1 MMTSYSDIER
11 KIYLIKASLDSELGE
26 DDRKE
31 LNEWLRTSE
40 ENQEMYDRFR
50 NKRLLFE
57 RLGFYRQTDPE
68 PDWKEIRRRTQRISR
83 HERWLQRLTYAA
95 VFIGLLFMV
104 SLYIY
109 RQKAEIPLPENIA
122 INCDSI
128 RPGSRQAYI
137 ELITGEKIVLGERE
151 KGLVKNVDG
160 AMLKE
165 GEEGL
170 IMVGDDSVKN
180 EVQEV
185 EFNRVVVPRG
195 GEYRLILADGTKVWL
210 NSESELKYP
219 VAFQSNERRV
229 YLRGEAYF
237 EVAKNARC
245 PFIVETEETAV
256 QVLGT
261 SFNVRAYTDEG
272 RVYTTLVEGSVRLSC
287 GRGKLMLLP
296 DEQGI
301 VCAATGE
308 ISKQKVNTLL
318 YTAWKDGRFVFE
330 NQTLEDI
337 MRTLVRWYDVN
348 VLYTSERVKE
358 AMFNGNLKRYD
369 DFNRIVEMLE
379 MTGVAHFKIN
389 GNTIVISE

>member
-11 KIYLIKASLDSELGE
+11 KIYLIKASLDGELDE

-31 LNEWLRTSE
+31 LNEWLKTSE

-50 NKRLLFE
+50 NKRLLSD

-137 ELITGEKIVLGERE
+137 ELVTGEKIVLGERE

-160 AMLKE
+160 GMLKE

-170 IMVGDDSVKN
+170 TMVGDDSVKN

-195 GEYRLILADGTKVWL
+195 GEYRLILADGTKVWM
-210 NSESELKYP
+210 NSDSKFEFPTVFTGK
-219 VAFQSNERRV
+219 ERRV
-229 YLRGEAYF
+229 RLQGEAYF
-237 EVAKNARC
+237 QVQRNEKMPFRIEVNG
-245 PFIVETEETAV
+245 IEVV
-256 QVLGT
+256 VLGT
-261 SFNVRAYTDEG
+261 SFNIQAYGELM
-272 RVYTTLVEGSVRLSC
+272 YTTLVEGAVALNVGGDTFRLS
-287 GRGKLMLLP
+287 P
-296 DEQGI
+296 
-301 VCAATGE
+301 GE
-308 ISKQKVNTLL
+308 EAKVNKRKVRVQKVDV
-318 YTAWKDGRFVFE
+318 YERIAWKEGKFVFRE
-330 NQTLEDI
+330 KRLEEVMEI
-337 MRTLVRWYDVN
+337 LGRWYDVEICYRN
-348 VLYTSERVKE
+348 AAVKDLH
-358 AMFNGNLKRYD
+358 FTGNIPRHA
-369 DFNRIVEMLE
+369 
-379 MTGVAHFKIN
+379 T
-389 GNTIVISE
+389 ISEVLQFLERTRLVHFSIAGRTVIVSA

>member
-11 KIYLIKASLDSELGE
+11 KIHLIKASLDSELGE

-50 NKRLLFE
+50 NKRLLSE

-137 ELITGEKIVLGERE
+137 ELVTGEKIVLGERE

-160 AMLKE
+160 GMLKE

-195 GEYRLILADGTKVWL
+195 GEYQLILADGTKVWM
-210 NSESELKYP
+210 NSDSKVEFPTIFTGK
-219 VAFQSNERRV
+219 ERRV
-229 YLRGEAYF
+229 RLQGEAYF
-237 EVAKNARC
+237 QVQRNEKMPFRIEVNGIEVA
-245 PFIVETEETAV
+245 
-256 QVLGT
+256 VLGT
-261 SFNVRAYTDEG
+261 SFNIQAYGELM
-272 RVYTTLVEGSVRLSC
+272 YTTLVEGAVALKVKGDTFHLSP
-287 GRGKLMLLP
+287 GEEAKVDQGK
-296 DEQGI
+296 
-301 VCAATGE
+301 V
-308 ISKQKVNTLL
+308 KVQKVDV
-318 YTAWKDGRFVFE
+318 YEKIAWKEGKFVFRE
-330 NQTLEDI
+330 KRLEEVMEI
-337 MRTLVRWYDVN
+337 LGRWYDVEI
-348 VLYTSERVKE
+348 LYQNTVVKE
-358 AMFNGNLKRYD
+358 LHFTGNIPRHA
-369 DFNRIVEMLE
+369 
-379 MTGVAHFKIN
+379 T
-389 GNTIVISE
+389 ISEVLQFLERTRLVHFSIAGRTVIVSA

>member
-50 NKRLLFE
+50 NKRLLSE

-137 ELITGEKIVLGERE
+137 ELVTGEKIVLGERE

-160 AMLKE
+160 GMLKE
-165 GEEGL
+165 GVEGL
-170 IMVGDDSVKN
+170 IMVGDDSVEN

-195 GEYRLILADGTKVWL
+195 GEYRLILADGTKVWM
-210 NSESELKYP
+210 NSDSKFEFPTVFTGK
-219 VAFQSNERRV
+219 ERRV
-229 YLRGEAYF
+229 RLQGEAYF
-237 EVAKNARC
+237 QVQRNEKMPFRIEVNGIEVA
-245 PFIVETEETAV
+245 
-256 QVLGT
+256 VLGT
-261 SFNVRAYTDEG
+261 SFNIQAYGELM
-272 RVYTTLVEGSVRLSC
+272 YTTLVEGAVALNVGGDTFRLS
-287 GRGKLMLLP
+287 P
-296 DEQGI
+296 
-301 VCAATGE
+301 GE
-308 ISKQKVNTLL
+308 EAKVNKRKVRVQKVDV
-318 YTAWKDGRFVFE
+318 YERIAWKEGKFVFRE
-330 NQTLEDI
+330 KRLEEVMEI
-337 MRTLVRWYDVN
+337 LGRWYDVEICYRN
-348 VLYTSERVKE
+348 TAVKDLH
-358 AMFNGNLKRYD
+358 FTGNIPRHA
-369 DFNRIVEMLE
+369 
-379 MTGVAHFKIN
+379 T
-389 GNTIVISE
+389 ISEVLQFLERTRLVHFSIAGRTVIVSA

>member
-50 NKRLLFE
+50 NKRLLSE

-104 SLYIY
+104 SFYIY

-160 AMLKE
+160 GMLKE

-195 GEYRLILADGTKVWL
+195 GEYRLILADGTKVWM
-210 NSESELKYP
+210 NSDSKFEFPTVFTGK
-219 VAFQSNERRV
+219 ERRV
-229 YLRGEAYF
+229 RLQGEAYF
-237 EVAKNARC
+237 QVQRNEKMPFRIEVNGIEVA
-245 PFIVETEETAV
+245 
-256 QVLGT
+256 VLGT
-261 SFNVRAYTDEG
+261 SFNIQAYGELM
-272 RVYTTLVEGSVRLSC
+272 YTTLVEGAVALNVGGDTFRLS
-287 GRGKLMLLP
+287 P
-296 DEQGI
+296 
-301 VCAATGE
+301 GE
-308 ISKQKVNTLL
+308 EAKVNKRKVRVQKVDV
-318 YTAWKDGRFVFE
+318 YERIAWKEGKFVFRE
-330 NQTLEDI
+330 KRLEEVMEI
-337 MRTLVRWYDVN
+337 LGRWYDVEICYRN
-348 VLYTSERVKE
+348 AAVKDLH
-358 AMFNGNLKRYD
+358 FTGNIPRHA
-369 DFNRIVEMLE
+369 
-379 MTGVAHFKIN
+379 T
-389 GNTIVISE
+389 ISEVLQFLERTRLVHFSIAGRTVIVSA

>member
-160 AMLKE
+160 GMLKE

-195 GEYRLILADGTKVWL
+195 GEYRLILADGTKVWM
-210 NSESELKYP
+210 NSDSKFEFPTVFTGK
-219 VAFQSNERRV
+219 ERRV
-229 YLRGEAYF
+229 RLQGEAYF
-237 EVAKNARC
+237 QVQRNEKMPFRIEVNGIEVA
-245 PFIVETEETAV
+245 
-256 QVLGT
+256 VLGT
-261 SFNVRAYTDEG
+261 SFNIQAYGELM
-272 RVYTTLVEGSVRLSC
+272 YTTLVEGAVALNVGGDTFRLS
-287 GRGKLMLLP
+287 P
-296 DEQGI
+296 
-301 VCAATGE
+301 GE
-308 ISKQKVNTLL
+308 EAKVNKRKVRVQKVDV
-318 YTAWKDGRFVFE
+318 YERIAWKEGKFVFRE
-330 NQTLEDI
+330 KRLEEVMEI
-337 MRTLVRWYDVN
+337 LGRWYDVEICYRN
-348 VLYTSERVKE
+348 AAVKDLH
-358 AMFNGNLKRYD
+358 FTGNIPRHA
-369 DFNRIVEMLE
+369 
-379 MTGVAHFKIN
+379 T
-389 GNTIVISE
+389 ISEVLQFLERTRLVHFSIAGRTVIVSA

>member
-11 KIYLIKASLDSELGE
+11 KIYLIKASLDGELDE

-50 NKRLLFE
+50 NKRLLSE

-109 RQKAEIPLPENIA
+109 RQKTEIPLLENIA

-160 AMLKE
+160 GMLKE
-165 GEEGL
+165 GVEGL

-195 GEYRLILADGTKVWL
+195 GEYRLILADGTKVWM
-210 NSESELKYP
+210 NSDSKFEFPTVFTGK
-219 VAFQSNERRV
+219 ERRV
-229 YLRGEAYF
+229 RLQGEAYF
-237 EVAKNARC
+237 QVQRNEKMPFRIEVNGIEVA
-245 PFIVETEETAV
+245 
-256 QVLGT
+256 VLGT
-261 SFNVRAYTDEG
+261 SFNIQAYGELM
-272 RVYTTLVEGSVRLSC
+272 YTTLVEGAVALNVGGDTFPLSPGEEAKVNKRKVR
-287 GRGKLMLLP
+287 
-296 DEQGI
+296 
-301 VCAATGE
+301 V
-308 ISKQKVNTLL
+308 QKVDV
-318 YTAWKDGRFVFE
+318 YERIAWKEGKFVFRE
-330 NQTLEDI
+330 KRLEEVMEI
-337 MRTLVRWYDVN
+337 LGRWYDVEICYRN
-348 VLYTSERVKE
+348 AAVKDLH
-358 AMFNGNLKRYD
+358 FTGNIPRHA
-369 DFNRIVEMLE
+369 
-379 MTGVAHFKIN
+379 T
-389 GNTIVISE
+389 ISEVLQFLERTRLVHFSIAGRTVIVSA

>member
-50 NKRLLFE
+50 NKRLLSE

-160 AMLKE
+160 GMLKE

-195 GEYRLILADGTKVWL
+195 GEYRLILADGTKVWM
-210 NSESELKYP
+210 NSDSKFEFPTVFTGK
-219 VAFQSNERRV
+219 ERRV
-229 YLRGEAYF
+229 RLQGEAYF
-237 EVAKNARC
+237 QVQRNEKMPFRIEVNGIEVA
-245 PFIVETEETAV
+245 
-256 QVLGT
+256 VLGT
-261 SFNVRAYTDEG
+261 SFNIQAYGELM
-272 RVYTTLVEGSVRLSC
+272 YTTLVEGAVALNVGGDTFPLSPGEEAKVNKRKVR
-287 GRGKLMLLP
+287 
-296 DEQGI
+296 
-301 VCAATGE
+301 V
-308 ISKQKVNTLL
+308 QKVDV
-318 YTAWKDGRFVFE
+318 YERIAWKEGKFVFRE
-330 NQTLEDI
+330 KRLEEVMEI
-337 MRTLVRWYDVN
+337 LGRWYDVEICYRN
-348 VLYTSERVKE
+348 AAVKDLH
-358 AMFNGNLKRYD
+358 FTGNIPRHA
-369 DFNRIVEMLE
+369 
-379 MTGVAHFKIN
+379 T
-389 GNTIVISE
+389 ISEVLQFLERTRLVHFSIAGRTVIVSA

>member
-11 KIYLIKASLDSELGE
+11 KIYLIKASLDGELDE

-50 NKRLLFE
+50 NKRLLSE

-137 ELITGEKIVLGERE
+137 ELVTGEKIVLGERE

-160 AMLKE
+160 GMLKE

-170 IMVGDDSVKN
+170 TMVGDDSVKN

-185 EFNRVVVPRG
+185 EFNQVVVPRG
-195 GEYRLILADGTKVWL
+195 GEYRLILADGTKVWM
-210 NSESELKYP
+210 NSDSKFEFPTVFTGK
-219 VAFQSNERRV
+219 ERRV
-229 YLRGEAYF
+229 RLQGEAYF
-237 EVAKNARC
+237 QVQRNEKMPFRIEVNGIEVA
-245 PFIVETEETAV
+245 
-256 QVLGT
+256 VLGT
-261 SFNVRAYTDEG
+261 SFNIQAYGELM
-272 RVYTTLVEGSVRLSC
+272 YTTLVEGAVALNVGGDTFRLS
-287 GRGKLMLLP
+287 P
-296 DEQGI
+296 
-301 VCAATGE
+301 GE
-308 ISKQKVNTLL
+308 EAKVNKRKVRVQKVDV
-318 YTAWKDGRFVFE
+318 YERIAWKEGKFVFRE
-330 NQTLEDI
+330 KRLEEVMEI
-337 MRTLVRWYDVN
+337 LGRWYDVEICYRN
-348 VLYTSERVKE
+348 AAVKDLH
-358 AMFNGNLKRYD
+358 FTGNIPRHA
-369 DFNRIVEMLE
+369 
-379 MTGVAHFKIN
+379 T
-389 GNTIVISE
+389 ISEVLQFLERTRLVHFSIAGRTVIVSA

>member
-11 KIYLIKASLDSELGE
+11 KIYLIKASLDGELDE

-50 NKRLLFE
+50 NKRLLSE
-57 RLGFYRQTDPE
+57 RLDFYRQTDPE

-137 ELITGEKIVLGERE
+137 ELVTGEKIVLGERE

-160 AMLKE
+160 GMLKE

-170 IMVGDDSVKN
+170 TMVGDDSVKN

-195 GEYRLILADGTKVWL
+195 GEYRLILADGTKVWM
-210 NSESELKYP
+210 NSDSKFEFPTVFTGK
-219 VAFQSNERRV
+219 ERRV
-229 YLRGEAYF
+229 RLQGEAYF
-237 EVAKNARC
+237 QVQRNEKMPFRIEVNGIEVA
-245 PFIVETEETAV
+245 
-256 QVLGT
+256 VLGT
-261 SFNVRAYTDEG
+261 SFNIQAYGELM
-272 RVYTTLVEGSVRLSC
+272 YTTLVEGAVALNVGGDTFRLS
-287 GRGKLMLLP
+287 P
-296 DEQGI
+296 
-301 VCAATGE
+301 GE
-308 ISKQKVNTLL
+308 EAKVNKRKVRVQKVDV
-318 YTAWKDGRFVFE
+318 YERIAWKEGKFVFRE
-330 NQTLEDI
+330 KRLEEVMEI
-337 MRTLVRWYDVN
+337 LGRWYDVEICYRN
-348 VLYTSERVKE
+348 AAVKDLH
-358 AMFNGNLKRYD
+358 FTGNIPRHA
-369 DFNRIVEMLE
+369 
-379 MTGVAHFKIN
+379 T
-389 GNTIVISE
+389 ISEVLQFLERTRLVHFSIAGRTVIVSA

>member
-1 MMTSYSDIER
+1 MTSYSDIER

-160 AMLKE
+160 GMLKE

-195 GEYRLILADGTKVWL
+195 GEYRLILADGSKVWM
-210 NSESELKYP
+210 NSDSKFEFPTVFTGK
-219 VAFQSNERRV
+219 ERRV
-229 YLRGEAYF
+229 RLQGEAYF
-237 EVAKNARC
+237 QVQRNEKMPFRIEVNGIEVA
-245 PFIVETEETAV
+245 
-256 QVLGT
+256 VLGT
-261 SFNVRAYTDEG
+261 SFNIQAYGELM
-272 RVYTTLVEGSVRLSC
+272 YTTLVEGAVALNVGGDTFRLS
-287 GRGKLMLLP
+287 P
-296 DEQGI
+296 
-301 VCAATGE
+301 GE
-308 ISKQKVNTLL
+308 EAKVNKRKVRVQKVDV
-318 YTAWKDGRFVFE
+318 YERIAWKEGKFVFRE
-330 NQTLEDI
+330 KRLEEVMEI
-337 MRTLVRWYDVN
+337 LGRWYDVEICYRN
-348 VLYTSERVKE
+348 AAVKDLH
-358 AMFNGNLKRYD
+358 FTGNIPRHA
-369 DFNRIVEMLE
+369 
-379 MTGVAHFKIN
+379 T
-389 GNTIVISE
+389 ISEVLQFLERTRLVHFSIAGRTVIVSA

>member
-160 AMLKE
+160 GMLKE

-195 GEYRLILADGTKVWL
+195 GEYRLILADGTKVWM
-210 NSESELKYP
+210 NSDSKFEFPTVFTGK
-219 VAFQSNERRV
+219 ERRV
-229 YLRGEAYF
+229 RLQGEAYF
-237 EVAKNARC
+237 QVQRNEKMPFRIEVNGIEVA
-245 PFIVETEETAV
+245 
-256 QVLGT
+256 VLGT
-261 SFNVRAYTDEG
+261 SFNIQAYGELM
-272 RVYTTLVEGSVRLSC
+272 YTTLVEGAVALNVGGDTFRLS
-287 GRGKLMLLP
+287 P
-296 DEQGI
+296 
-301 VCAATGE
+301 GE
-308 ISKQKVNTLL
+308 EAKVNKRKVRVQKVDV
-318 YTAWKDGRFVFE
+318 YDRIAWKEGKFVFRE
-330 NQTLEDI
+330 KRLEEVMEI
-337 MRTLVRWYDVN
+337 LGRWYDVEICYRN
-348 VLYTSERVKE
+348 AAVKDLH
-358 AMFNGNLKRYD
+358 FTGNIPRHA
-369 DFNRIVEMLE
+369 
-379 MTGVAHFKIN
+379 T
-389 GNTIVISE
+389 ISEVLQFLERTRLVHFSIAGRTVIVSA

>member
-128 RPGSRQAYI
+128 RP
-137 ELITGEKIVLGERE
+137 EV
-151 KGLVKNVDG
+151 VK
-160 AMLKE
+160 
-165 GEEGL
+165 
-170 IMVGDDSVKN
+170 
-180 EVQEV
+180 
-185 EFNRVVVPRG
+185 P
-195 GEYRLILADGTKVWL
+195 IL
-210 NSESELKYP
+210 N
-219 VAFQSNERRV
+219 
-229 YLRGEAYF
+229 
-237 EVAKNARC
+237 
-245 PFIVETEETAV
+245 
-256 QVLGT
+256 
-261 SFNVRAYTDEG
+261 
-272 RVYTTLVEGSVRLSC
+272 
-287 GRGKLMLLP
+287 
-296 DEQGI
+296 
-301 VCAATGE
+301 
-308 ISKQKVNTLL
+308 
-318 YTAWKDGRFVFE
+318 
-330 NQTLEDI
+330 
-337 MRTLVRWYDVN
+337 
-348 VLYTSERVKE
+348 
-358 AMFNGNLKRYD
+358 
-369 DFNRIVEMLE
+369 
-379 MTGVAHFKIN
+379 
-389 GNTIVISE
+389 

>member
-50 NKRLLFE
+50 NKRLLSE

-160 AMLKE
+160 GMLKE

-195 GEYRLILADGTKVWL
+195 GEYRLILADGTKVWM
-210 NSESELKYP
+210 NSDSKFEFPTVFTGK
-219 VAFQSNERRV
+219 ERRV
-229 YLRGEAYF
+229 RLQGEAYF
-237 EVAKNARC
+237 QVQRNEKMPFRIEVNGIEVA
-245 PFIVETEETAV
+245 
-256 QVLGT
+256 VLGT
-261 SFNVRAYTDEG
+261 SFNIQAYGELM
-272 RVYTTLVEGSVRLSC
+272 YTTLVEGAVALNVGGDTFR
-287 GRGKLMLLP
+287 LLP
-296 DEQGI
+296 
-301 VCAATGE
+301 GE
-308 ISKQKVNTLL
+308 EAKVNKRKVRVQKVDV
-318 YTAWKDGRFVFE
+318 YERIAWKEGKFVFRE
-330 NQTLEDI
+330 KRLEEVMEI
-337 MRTLVRWYDVN
+337 LGRWYDVEICYRN
-348 VLYTSERVKE
+348 AAVKDLH
-358 AMFNGNLKRYD
+358 FTGNIPRHA
-369 DFNRIVEMLE
+369 
-379 MTGVAHFKIN
+379 T
-389 GNTIVISE
+389 ISEVLQFLERTRLVHFSIAGRTVIVSA

>member
-11 KIYLIKASLDSELGE
+11 KIYLIKASLDGELDE

-50 NKRLLFE
+50 NKRLLSE

-137 ELITGEKIVLGERE
+137 ELVTGEKIVLGERE

-160 AMLKE
+160 GMLKE

-170 IMVGDDSVKN
+170 TMVGDDSVKN

-195 GEYRLILADGTKVWL
+195 GEYRLILADGTKVWM
-210 NSESELKYP
+210 NSDSKFEFPTVFTGK
-219 VAFQSNERRV
+219 ERRV
-229 YLRGEAYF
+229 RLQGEAYF
-237 EVAKNARC
+237 QVQRNEKMPFRIEVNGIEVA
-245 PFIVETEETAV
+245 
-256 QVLGT
+256 VLGT
-261 SFNVRAYTDEG
+261 SFNIQAYGELM
-272 RVYTTLVEGSVRLSC
+272 YTTLVEGAVALNVGGDTFRLS
-287 GRGKLMLLP
+287 P
-296 DEQGI
+296 
-301 VCAATGE
+301 GE
-308 ISKQKVNTLL
+308 EAKVNKRKVRVQKVDV
-318 YTAWKDGRFVFE
+318 YERIAWKEGKFVFRE
-330 NQTLEDI
+330 KRLEEVMEI
-337 MRTLVRWYDVN
+337 LGRWYDVEICYRN
-348 VLYTSERVKE
+348 AAVKDLHFTGNIPRHATISQVLQFLERTRLVHFSI
-358 AMFNGNLKRYD
+358 AGRTV
-369 DFNRIVEMLE
+369 IVS
-379 MTGVAHFKIN
+379 A
-389 GNTIVISE
+389 

>member
-11 KIYLIKASLDSELGE
+11 KIYLIKVSLDSELGE

-50 NKRLLFE
+50 NKRLLSE

-160 AMLKE
+160 GMLKE

-195 GEYRLILADGTKVWL
+195 GEYRLILADGTKVWM
-210 NSESELKYP
+210 NSDSKFEFPTVFTGK
-219 VAFQSNERRV
+219 ERRV
-229 YLRGEAYF
+229 RLQGEAYF
-237 EVAKNARC
+237 QVQRNEKMPFRIEVNGIEVA
-245 PFIVETEETAV
+245 
-256 QVLGT
+256 VLGT
-261 SFNVRAYTDEG
+261 SFNIQAYGELM
-272 RVYTTLVEGSVRLSC
+272 YTTLVEGAVALNVGGDTFRLS
-287 GRGKLMLLP
+287 P
-296 DEQGI
+296 
-301 VCAATGE
+301 GE
-308 ISKQKVNTLL
+308 EVKVNKRKVRVQKVDV
-318 YTAWKDGRFVFE
+318 YERIAWKEGKFVFRE
-330 NQTLEDI
+330 KRLEEVMEI
-337 MRTLVRWYDVN
+337 LGRWYDVEICYRN
-348 VLYTSERVKE
+348 AAVKDLH
-358 AMFNGNLKRYD
+358 FTGNIPRHA
-369 DFNRIVEMLE
+369 
-379 MTGVAHFKIN
+379 T
-389 GNTIVISE
+389 ISEVLQFLERTRLVHFSIAGRTVIVSA

>member
-50 NKRLLFE
+50 NKRLLSE

-160 AMLKE
+160 GMLKE

-195 GEYRLILADGTKVWL
+195 GEYRLILADGTKVWM
-210 NSESELKYP
+210 NSDSKFEFPTVFTGK
-219 VAFQSNERRV
+219 ERRV
-229 YLRGEAYF
+229 RLQGEAYF
-237 EVAKNARC
+237 QVQRNEKMPFRIEVNGIEVA
-245 PFIVETEETAV
+245 
-256 QVLGT
+256 VLGT
-261 SFNVRAYTDEG
+261 SFNIQAYGELM
-272 RVYTTLVEGSVRLSC
+272 YTTLVEGAVALNVGGDTFRLS
-287 GRGKLMLLP
+287 P
-296 DEQGI
+296 
-301 VCAATGE
+301 GE
-308 ISKQKVNTLL
+308 EAKVNKRKVRVQKVDV
-318 YTAWKDGRFVFE
+318 YERIAWKEGKFVFRE
-330 NQTLEDI
+330 KRLEEVMEI
-337 MRTLVRWYDVN
+337 LGRWYDVEICYRN
-348 VLYTSERVKE
+348 AAVKDLH
-358 AMFNGNLKRYD
+358 FTGNIPRHA
-369 DFNRIVEMLE
+369 
-379 MTGVAHFKIN
+379 T
-389 GNTIVISE
+389 ISEVLQFLERTRLVHFSIAGRTVIVSA

>member
-11 KIYLIKASLDSELGE
+11 KIYLIKASLDGELDE

-50 NKRLLFE
+50 NKRLLSE

-109 RQKAEIPLPENIA
+109 RQKTEIPLPENIA

-160 AMLKE
+160 GMLKE
-165 GEEGL
+165 GVEGL

-195 GEYRLILADGTKVWL
+195 GEYRLILADGTKVWM
-210 NSESELKYP
+210 NSDSKFEFPTVFTGK
-219 VAFQSNERRV
+219 ERRV
-229 YLRGEAYF
+229 RLQGEAYF
-237 EVAKNARC
+237 QVQRNEKMPFRIEVNGIEVA
-245 PFIVETEETAV
+245 
-256 QVLGT
+256 VLGT
-261 SFNVRAYTDEG
+261 SFNIQAYGELM
-272 RVYTTLVEGSVRLSC
+272 YTTLVEGAVALNVGGDTFRLS
-287 GRGKLMLLP
+287 P
-296 DEQGI
+296 
-301 VCAATGE
+301 GE
-308 ISKQKVNTLL
+308 EAKVNKRKVRVQKVDV
-318 YTAWKDGRFVFE
+318 YERIAWKEGKFVFRE
-330 NQTLEDI
+330 KRLEEVMEI
-337 MRTLVRWYDVN
+337 LGRWYDVEICYRN
-348 VLYTSERVKE
+348 AAVKDLH
-358 AMFNGNLKRYD
+358 FTGNIPRHA
-369 DFNRIVEMLE
+369 
-379 MTGVAHFKIN
+379 T
-389 GNTIVISE
+389 ISEVLQFLERTRLVHFSIAGRTVIVSA